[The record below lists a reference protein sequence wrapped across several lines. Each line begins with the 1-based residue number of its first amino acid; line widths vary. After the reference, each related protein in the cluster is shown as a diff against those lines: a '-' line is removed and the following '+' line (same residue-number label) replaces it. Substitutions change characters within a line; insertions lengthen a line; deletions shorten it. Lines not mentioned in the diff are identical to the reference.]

1 MSEQLLLKNGT
12 VLQHDED
19 DNVVVLRNTDILITD
34 GRITEIG
41 KNIDSPIDVSII
53 DCESKIISPGFINA
67 HHHMWQTQ
75 LKGLLGDCTMLD
87 YMLEGKHPKH
97 PQEKY

>member
-1 MSEQLLLKNGT
+1 MTEQLLLKNAT
-12 VLQHDED
+12 VLQHDEN
-19 DNVVVLRNTDILITD
+19 DNVVVLRNADILITD

-41 KNIDSPIDVSII
+41 KNIDALNDVSII
-53 DCESKIISPGFINA
+53 DCKNKIVSPGFINA

-87 YMLEGKHPKH
+87 YMLQGKHPKY

>member
-12 VLQHDED
+12 VLQHDEN
-19 DNVVVLRNTDILITD
+19 DNVVVLRNTDILIMD

-41 KNIDSPIDVSII
+41 KDIDAPKDASII
-53 DCESKIISPGFINA
+53 DCKNKIVSPGFINA

-87 YMLEGKHPKH
+87 YMLEGKHPRH
-97 PQEKY
+97 PQT